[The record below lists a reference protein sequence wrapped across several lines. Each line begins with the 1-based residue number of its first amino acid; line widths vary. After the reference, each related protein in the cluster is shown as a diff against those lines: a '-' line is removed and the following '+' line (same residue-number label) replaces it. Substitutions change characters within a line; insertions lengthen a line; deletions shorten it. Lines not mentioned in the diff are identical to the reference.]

1 MEFFVKFI
9 AKGLMYNQ
17 GMLSIHHKYVILCLR
32 VTTRK
37 VNDAFARILPSY
49 LRQVEAFKPAKP
61 AIRLLSMAAEK
72 KSLTQTESL
81 AV

>member
-1 MEFFVKFI
+1 MEFFVKLI

-17 GMLSIHHKYVILCLR
+17 GMLSIHHKYVILCLQ

-49 LRQVEAFKPAKP
+49 LHQVEASKPAKT
-61 AIRLLSMAAEK
+61 AIRLLSMVAEK